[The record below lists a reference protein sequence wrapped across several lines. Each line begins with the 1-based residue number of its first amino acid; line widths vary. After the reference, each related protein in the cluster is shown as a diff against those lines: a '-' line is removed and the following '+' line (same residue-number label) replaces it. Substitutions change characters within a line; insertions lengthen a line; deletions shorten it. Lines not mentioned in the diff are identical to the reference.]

1 MLNNNEIKISV
12 IIPMYK
18 CADYLDGLFD
28 MVCRQSLKDI
38 EIICV
43 IDGPDEAIRSIVDER
58 AKTDERIISIVQDH
72 RGAGAARNTGL
83 KEAHG
88 KYLLFLDADDLFE
101 THMCEKMYGEAQK
114 WDADVVMCTYT
125 ETNEWKKTRTEN
137 VGFNLSQL
145 PPGCVINPSEV
156 PYLLCRVIGAPWNK
170 LFKHS
175 LIKEY
180 NLSFSETRMMNDEF
194 FVSTAIVSAKRLVT
208 IHEDLL
214 TVRRYINDKS
224 ISSNRSEYTQ
234 DFTPVMEHL
243 YNWIVS
249 NGKWE
254 LLQEGYYKKFR
265 ILLHYNASYDY
276 NEKFAEGVAF
286 TLKNLDPW
294 KEMRYSKLM
303 KLLQMDRKSIRDAY
317 KQLKS
322 SLSSAL
328 NTDNEGLKNS
338 LKMQE
343 NKLYAFSKIKS
354 FMRKRASN
362 SKIKVSVIVP
372 VYNVGP
378 YIEKC
383 LKSIQNQSLRKIEI
397 IIIDDKSTDNSME
410 IVRSAAE
417 SDSRIRIIKNDHN
430 IGPGPSRNRGIE
442 EARGEYLSFIDSDD
456 YISRDFLKRLY
467 SKATERGASHMISKG
482 TPIKFYPD
490 SGIEKT
496 SSLNKKIA
504 NHSSDSAPLWSDF
517 NSDHWSAIYHK
528 HLFLNPIA
536 RYGSTR
542 VSEDVVFLLR
552 VGSITK
558 DIVLDNKAKY
568 YYVQRPNSATNT
580 YDLKRISEIIDGL
593 EIKRDI
599 LSQYSDSIYVKEY
612 FDQHIAWIN
621 KAISKCLEGEDSNNP
636 EVQELLERLS
646 KVYRSLPNYDEHHE
660 L

>member
-254 LLQEGYYKKFR
+254 LLQEGY
-265 ILLHYNASYDY
+265 
-276 NEKFAEGVAF
+276 
-286 TLKNLDPW
+286 
-294 KEMRYSKLM
+294 
-303 KLLQMDRKSIRDAY
+303 
-317 KQLKS
+317 
-322 SLSSAL
+322 
-328 NTDNEGLKNS
+328 
-338 LKMQE
+338 
-343 NKLYAFSKIKS
+343 
-354 FMRKRASN
+354 
-362 SKIKVSVIVP
+362 
-372 VYNVGP
+372 
-378 YIEKC
+378 
-383 LKSIQNQSLRKIEI
+383 
-397 IIIDDKSTDNSME
+397 
-410 IVRSAAE
+410 
-417 SDSRIRIIKNDHN
+417 
-430 IGPGPSRNRGIE
+430 
-442 EARGEYLSFIDSDD
+442 
-456 YISRDFLKRLY
+456 
-467 SKATERGASHMISKG
+467 
-482 TPIKFYPD
+482 
-490 SGIEKT
+490 
-496 SSLNKKIA
+496 
-504 NHSSDSAPLWSDF
+504 
-517 NSDHWSAIYHK
+517 
-528 HLFLNPIA
+528 
-536 RYGSTR
+536 
-542 VSEDVVFLLR
+542 
-552 VGSITK
+552 
-558 DIVLDNKAKY
+558 
-568 YYVQRPNSATNT
+568 
-580 YDLKRISEIIDGL
+580 
-593 EIKRDI
+593 
-599 LSQYSDSIYVKEY
+599 
-612 FDQHIAWIN
+612 
-621 KAISKCLEGEDSNNP
+621 
-636 EVQELLERLS
+636 
-646 KVYRSLPNYDEHHE
+646 
-660 L
+660 